1 MEFND
6 ILQLIRKKKQ
16 TIIIIM
22 LISVMLVLLVSVIQP
37 LKYSVSSRLLVIQN
51 TTETDAYALSRSNEY
66 LGNLL
71 AEVVYSSSFYEQVR
85 ASKYNIDENYF
96 SGNYNQQLKIWNKT
110 VDTRAQGD
118 TGIIDIN
125 VYHPNVSEAKKIA
138 LAVNDILINRNQEY
152 QGGQSIKI
160 NIIDQPLASLYPTKP
175 NIPFNLVATF
185 FLSFVLA
192 LIYIYLFPEDKYS
205 LSVFNSKKTSYLP
218 ELEYQKLRNDEQEM
232 IVRKMK
238 QKYLINEEVE
248 NKQINE
254 EINEDK
260 QINEQ
265 LKNSDFNE
273 NIESEDTSWE
283 DDLEADLETE
293 IESQEKPL
301 SGNIRN
307 LINR

>member
-6 ILQLIRKKKQ
+6 FLQLIRKKKQ

-22 LISVMLVLLVSVIQP
+22 LISIMSVLLVSVIQP

-110 VDTRAQGD
+110 VNTRAQGD

-152 QGGQSIKI
+152 QGGQNIKI

-175 NIPFNLVATF
+175 NIPFNLAATF
-185 FLSFVLA
+185 FLSFILA
-192 LIYIYLFPEDKYS
+192 LIYIYLFPEEKYS

-238 QKYLINEEVE
+238 QKYLINT
-248 NKQINE
+248 
-254 EINEDK
+254 EDEM
-260 QINEQ
+260 NEQ
-265 LKNSDFNE
+265 ISEQLENSDFNG
-273 NIESEDTSWE
+273 NIENNDNNDNW
-283 DDLEADLETE
+283 EADLEANFE
-293 IESQEKPL
+293 AKVEDQKKPL

>member
-1 MEFND
+1 
-6 ILQLIRKKKQ
+6 
-16 TIIIIM
+16 
-22 LISVMLVLLVSVIQP
+22 MLVLLISVIQP

-51 TTETDAYALSRSNEY
+51 ATSADAYALSRSNEY

-96 SGNYNQQLKIWNKT
+96 SGNYNQQLKTWIKT
-110 VDTRAQGD
+110 VDTRAQDD

-125 VYHPNVSEAKKIA
+125 VYHPDVTEAKKIA

-152 QGGQSIKI
+152 QGSQNIKI
-160 NIIDQPLASLYPTKP
+160 NIIDQPLASIYPTKP
-175 NIPFNLVATF
+175 NIPYNLVATF
-185 FLSFVLA
+185 FLSFIFA
-192 LIYIYLFPEDKYS
+192 LIYIYLFPEDRYS
-205 LSVFNSKKTSYLP
+205 LSVFNSKKTPYLP
-218 ELEYQKLRNDEQEM
+218 ELEYQKLRNEEQEM

-238 QKYLINEEVE
+238 QKYLVNTEEDVA
-248 NKQINE
+248 N
-254 EINEDK
+254 

-265 LKNSDFNE
+265 IEEQIENSNLNE
-273 NIESEDTSWE
+273 NTETKDTSWE

-293 IESQEKPL
+293 VESQEKPL

-307 LINR
+307 IINH